1 LARVVISLTTL
12 TERSIDENYCGGTVA
27 SPQPTGNKFGG
38 LTFSQGDATCN
49 IRDWIHGLDPESEDQ
64 DALSKFDE
72 KVNDGSIGKLGTKE
86 EKMFNSQRFVPLF
99 EFRDL
104 LNVYTKTREEV
115 MGMADFMSEV
125 DKAIQVLHNNFANAP
140 ESPSSGTPGPEPSV
154 APQPSE
160 EPEHRQPT
168 KTMQVFWS
176 EVSDGVSPLAWY
188 WQIYLGEAGKG
199 VDPCEASPINNIYD
213 FSAPSGKNFWND
225 APTTVSGQWDI
236 KVDGIDCVFFGDR
249 LECPGANNMLSIP
262 CTADSRPFDDCASL
276 GMPSKAIVH
285 CDW

>member
-1 LARVVISLTTL
+1 VVRFGKRLHAKHVRVFFTNAICVQDIAFREICGKEFSRPRDEKGDDDGAVDSDVPDSDPENDDPTNGACDC
-12 TERSIDENYCGGTVA
+12 DENGCTPDSRPCCANKSCKPYKPDN
-27 SPQPTGNKFGG
+27 SEPPT
-38 LTFSQGDATCN
+38 
-49 IRDWIHGLDPESEDQ
+49 
-64 DALSKFDE
+64 
-72 KVNDGSIGKLGTKE
+72 
-86 EKMFNSQRFVPLF
+86 
-99 EFRDL
+99 
-104 LNVYTKTREEV
+104 
-115 MGMADFMSEV
+115 
-125 DKAIQVLHNNFANAP
+125 
-140 ESPSSGTPGPEPSV
+140 PEPNV
-154 APQPSE
+154 PPPPSE

-213 FSAPSGKNFWND
+213 YSAPSGKNFWND

-236 KVDGIDCVFFGDR
+236 NVDSIDCVFFGDR
-249 LECPGANNMLSIP
+249 LECPGANNMLLIP
-262 CTADSRPFDDCASL
+262 CTADPRPFDDCASL